1 MQQYEIL
8 TNFEL
13 DLSNPDRIKELESR
27 LSLSSA
33 KRILKEKMGFQVE
46 AKDFDSL
53 MRKIREASISINEN
67 QAFLS
72 NIVSQDL
79 DALKSS
85 WKFKALKKYLA
96 QKIPL
101 KIQARGWDSLK
112 DKLQILL
119 STFSSKPEASK
130 YEIYEKIK
138 RSNFV
143 GNSRLEGITV
153 SESPQSKKMADI
165 LSKYRNL

>member
-1 MQQYEIL
+1 MQQHEIV
-8 TNFEL
+8 TNFKL
-13 DLSNPDRIKELESR
+13 DLSNPGSIKELESQ
-27 LSLSSA
+27 LTLSSA
-33 KRILKEKMGFQVE
+33 KRILKEKIGFQTE

-53 MRKIREASISINEN
+53 ICKIHEASISINEN

-79 DALKSS
+79 DTLKSS
-85 WKFKALKKYLA
+85 WKLKALKKYLA
-96 QKIPL
+96 HKIPL
-101 KIQARGWDSLK
+101 KIQARGWNSLK
-112 DKLQILL
+112 DKIQIVL
-119 STFSSKPEASK
+119 STFSSKSGTSK
-130 YEIYEKIK
+130 YEIYEQIK

-153 SESPQSKKMADI
+153 GENPQLKKMADV

>member
-1 MQQYEIL
+1 MQQHEISI
-8 TNFEL
+8 NFEL
-13 DLSNPDRIKELESR
+13 DLSNPEGIKELESQ
-27 LSLSSA
+27 LSISSA
-33 KRILKEKMGFQVE
+33 KHILKEKMGFRVE

-53 MRKIREASISINEN
+53 RRKLLEVSISINEN
-67 QAFLS
+67 QVFLS
-72 NIVSQDL
+72 NVVSQDL

-85 WKFKALKKYLA
+85 WKFEAFKKYLA
-96 QKIPL
+96 HKIPL
-101 KIQARGWDSLK
+101 KIQARSWDSLK

-119 STFSSKPEASK
+119 STFSFKSEASK

-143 GNSRLEGITV
+143 GNSRLEGIIV
-153 SESPQSKKMADI
+153 RESPEPKKMADI